1 MPNFKNALLI
11 PLQRSIFDAS
21 MFIRIKKTPN
31 SPKAAVQLVQTIRE
45 GKTIRQKMVRHFG
58 YALNEEEID
67 GLKKL
72 AERYKLELEQ
82 KNLPTLFSKE
92 NLIALIEAGAKKA
105 ETDNSP
111 LPVNLRDIKEEKR
124 IRVGIHQTYG
134 RLFDRLGFG
143 SVIKNPLRKKASVI
157 LLRNIVMARIAKPVS
172 KRSSVEMLEQEY
184 GITAD
189 VNAVY
194 RMMDLLD
201 QPAIDKTK
209 QLTYQYT
216 KSLLEEKVN
225 IIFYDCT
232 TLYFESFIEDDLKQN
247 GYSKDG
253 KFNQSQVLLAIM
265 VTEAGLPVGYDLFEG
280 GKFEGHTL
288 DNALEELH
296 QRYKIDK
303 LIFVADAAL
312 LSGDN
317 IEMFKQSK
325 QPFIVGARLKNESKS
340 LTTQILN
347 MSDYQPLYEDHQ
359 QADDVTYKNIPK
371 TAEGLRLIVTYSTK
385 RAAKDK
391 YDREKA
397 IESLTK
403 RIAKS
408 PNPTSLLNNF
418 GYKKFVKLQG
428 EAKLIIDELKIK
440 EAEKWD
446 GLHGIISNIETEEAK
461 TLLHHYKGLW
471 QVEETFRI
479 SKHDLRMRPIF
490 HWTPKRI
497 KAHIALCFMALMCVR
512 VMEYSVRLQYK
523 KLSPAAIKNEL
534 MRLETSILKDYKTEK
549 QYAMPSKASQDAK
562 KIYQILGLKWND
574 TPYLIK
580 SKTKID

>member
-1 MPNFKNALLI
+1 MI
-11 PLQRSIFDAS
+11 
-21 MFIRIKKTPN
+21 
-31 SPKAAVQLVQTIRE
+31 
-45 GKTIRQKMVRHFG
+45 RHFG
-58 YALNEEEID
+58 YALDAEEVE

-72 AERYKLELEQ
+72 AERYKVELEQ

-92 NLIALIEAGAKKA
+92 NLIALIESGATKA

-134 RLFDRLGFG
+134 RLFDWIGFG
-143 SVIKNPLRKKASVI
+143 SVIKNPLRKKAAVI
-157 LLRNIVMARIAKPVS
+157 LLRNMVMARISKPVS
-172 KRSSVEMLEQEY
+172 KRSSVQMLEQEY
-184 GITAD
+184 GISAD

-201 QPAIDKTK
+201 EEAINKAK
-209 QLTYQYT
+209 QFSYQYT
-216 KSLLEEKVN
+216 KSLLDEKIN

-265 VTEAGLPVGYDLFEG
+265 VTQAGLPVGYDLFEG
-280 GKFEGHTL
+280 SKFEGHTL
-288 DNALEELH
+288 DNALEQLH

-312 LSGDN
+312 LSTTN
-317 IEMFKQSK
+317 IEKLKENK
-325 QPFIVGARLKNESKS
+325 QPFIVGARLKNESRS
-340 LTTQILN
+340 LTQQILDT
-347 MSDYQPLYEDHQ
+347 SDYQKLYEDDQ
-359 QADDVTYKNIPK
+359 DAEEITYKNIPK
-371 TAEGLRLIVTYSTK
+371 PEEGLRLIVTYSPK

-391 YDREKA
+391 HDREKA
-397 IESLTK
+397 IESLAK
-403 RIAKS
+403 RIS
-408 PNPTSLLNNF
+408 HSQNPTSLLNNF
-418 GYKKFVKLQG
+418 GYKKFIKLEGDAKLSIDEVKL
-428 EAKLIIDELKIK
+428 K

-446 GLHGIISNIETEEAK
+446 GLHGIISNVETEDAK
-461 TLLHHYKGLW
+461 LLLHHYKGLW

-497 KAHIALCFMALMCVR
+497 KAHISLCFMALMCVR

-523 KLSPAAIKNEL
+523 KLSPAAIRNEL
-534 MRLETSILKDYKTEK
+534 MRLETSILKDYKTQK

-580 SKTKID
+580 HKT

>member
-1 MPNFKNALLI
+1 
-11 PLQRSIFDAS
+11 

-31 SPKAAVQLVQTIRE
+31 SPKTAVQLVETIRE
-45 GKTIRQKMVRHFG
+45 GKNIRQRMVRHFG
-58 YALNEEEID
+58 YALNEEEVE

-92 NLIALIEAGAKKA
+92 NLIALLEAGAKRA
-105 ETDNSP
+105 ETQQNP
-111 LPVNLRDIKEEKR
+111 LLVDLLDIKEEKR

-134 RLFDRLGFG
+134 RLFDRIGFG

-157 LLRNIVMARIAKPVS
+157 LLRNMVMARIAKPVS
-172 KRSSVEMLEQEY
+172 KRSSVQMLEQEY
-184 GITAD
+184 GVTAD

-201 QPAIDKTK
+201 QAAIDKTK
-209 QLTYQYT
+209 HLSYQYT
-216 KSLLEEKVN
+216 KSLLDEKVN

-232 TLYFESFIEDDLKQN
+232 TLYFESFIQDDLKQN

-265 VTEAGLPVGYDLFEG
+265 VTQAGLPVGYDLFEG
-280 GKFEGHTL
+280 SKFEGHTL
-288 DNALEELH
+288 DDALQQLH
-296 QRYKIDK
+296 QTYKIDK

-312 LSGDN
+312 LSSDN
-317 IEMFKQSK
+317 IEKFKQSN

-340 LTTQILN
+340 LTEQILDQ
-347 MSDYQPLYEDHQ
+347 SSYQQLYDDNG
-359 QADDVTYKNIPK
+359 QADEITYKNIPK
-371 TAEGLRLIVTYSTK
+371 TEDGIRLIVTYSSK

-391 YDREKA
+391 HDREKA

-408 PNPTSLLNNF
+408 KTPASLLNNY
-418 GYKKFVKLQG
+418 GYKKFVKVEG
-428 EAKLIIDELKIK
+428 DAKLVMDELKMK

-446 GLHGIISNIETEEAK
+446 GLHGIISNIQTEEAK

-497 KAHIALCFMALMCVR
+497 KAHIGLCFMALMCVR
-512 VMEYSVRLQYK
+512 VMEYTVRLQYK
-523 KLSPAAIKNEL
+523 RLSPAAIRNEL
-534 MRLETSILKDYKTEK
+534 MRLETSILKDHKTQK
-549 QYAMPSKASQDAK
+549 QYALPSKASQDAK

-574 TPYLIK
+574 TPYQIK
-580 SKTKID
+580 HSS

>member
-1 MPNFKNALLI
+1 
-11 PLQRSIFDAS
+11 

-31 SPKAAVQLVQTIRE
+31 SPKSAVQLVENLRD
-45 GKTIRQKMVRHFG
+45 GKNIRQRIVRHFG
-58 YALNEEEID
+58 YALNEEEVE

-92 NLIALIEAGAKKA
+92 NLIFLLEAGAKKA
-105 ETDNSP
+105 EGKEDP
-111 LPVNLRDIKEEKR
+111 LLVDLLNIKEEKR
-124 IRVGIHQTYG
+124 IRVGVHQTYG
-134 RLFDRLGFG
+134 RLFDRIGFG

-157 LLRNIVMARIAKPVS
+157 LLRDMVMARIAKPVS

-184 GITAD
+184 GVSSD

-201 QPAIDKTK
+201 QTAIDKTK
-209 QLTYQYT
+209 QLSYQYT

-265 VTEAGLPVGYDLFEG
+265 VTQAGLPVGYDLFEG
-280 GKFEGHTL
+280 SKFEGHTL
-288 DNALEELH
+288 DQALQQLH
-296 QRYKIDK
+296 QAYKIDK

-312 LSGDN
+312 LSTDN
-317 IEMFKQSK
+317 IEKFKQAN
-325 QPFIVGARLKNESKS
+325 QPFIVGARLKNQSKS
-340 LTTQILN
+340 LTKEILDTSGYQQL
-347 MSDYQPLYEDHQ
+347 SDDAG
-359 QADDVTYKNIPK
+359 QADEITYKNIPR
-371 TAEGLRLIVTYSTK
+371 TEEGLRLIVTYSPK

-391 YDREKA
+391 HDRETA
-397 IESLTK
+397 IQSLTK

-408 PNPTSLLNNF
+408 QNPTSLLNNF
-418 GYKKFVKLQG
+418 GYKKFVKVEG
-428 EAKLIIDELKIK
+428 DAKLLVDELKLK
-440 EAEKWD
+440 DAEQWD

-461 TLLHHYKGLW
+461 TLLHNYKGLW

-490 HWTPKRI
+490 HWTAKRI

-512 VMEYSVRLQYK
+512 VMEYTVRLQYK
-523 KLSPAAIKNEL
+523 KLSPAAIKHEL
-534 MRLETSILKDYKTEK
+534 MRLETSILKDHKTQM
-549 QYAMPSKASQDAK
+549 QYALPSKASQDAK

-580 SKTKID
+580 AKT

>member
-1 MPNFKNALLI
+1 
-11 PLQRSIFDAS
+11 

-31 SPKAAVQLVQTIRE
+31 SPKTAVQLVETIRE
-45 GKTIRQKMVRHFG
+45 GKSIRQKMIRHFG
-58 YALNEEEID
+58 YALDAEEVE

-72 AERYKLELEQ
+72 AERYKVELEQ

-92 NLIALIEAGAKKA
+92 NLIALIESGATKA

-134 RLFDRLGFG
+134 RLFDWIGFG
-143 SVIKNPLRKKASVI
+143 SVIKNPLRKKAAVI
-157 LLRNIVMARIAKPVS
+157 LLRNMVMARISKPVS
-172 KRSSVEMLEQEY
+172 KRSSVQMLEQEY
-184 GITAD
+184 GISAD

-201 QPAIDKTK
+201 EEAINKAK
-209 QLTYQYT
+209 QFSYQYT
-216 KSLLEEKVN
+216 KSLLDEKIN

-265 VTEAGLPVGYDLFEG
+265 VTQAGLPVGYDLFEG
-280 GKFEGHTL
+280 SKFEGHTL
-288 DNALEELH
+288 DNALEQLH

-312 LSGDN
+312 LSTTN
-317 IEMFKQSK
+317 IEKLKENK
-325 QPFIVGARLKNESKS
+325 QPFIVGARLKNESRS
-340 LTTQILN
+340 LTQQILDT
-347 MSDYQPLYEDHQ
+347 SDYQKLYEDDQ
-359 QADDVTYKNIPK
+359 DAEEITYKNIPK
-371 TAEGLRLIVTYSTK
+371 PEEGLRLIVTYSPK

-391 YDREKA
+391 HDREKA
-397 IESLTK
+397 IESLAK
-403 RIAKS
+403 RIS
-408 PNPTSLLNNF
+408 HSQNPTSLLNNF
-418 GYKKFVKLQG
+418 GYKKFIKLEGDAKLSIDEVKL
-428 EAKLIIDELKIK
+428 K

-446 GLHGIISNIETEEAK
+446 GLHGIISNVETEDAK
-461 TLLHHYKGLW
+461 LLLHHYKGLW

-497 KAHIALCFMALMCVR
+497 KAHISLCFMALMCVR

-523 KLSPAAIKNEL
+523 KLSPAAIRNEL
-534 MRLETSILKDYKTEK
+534 MRLETSILKDYKTQK

-580 SKTKID
+580 HKT

>member
-1 MPNFKNALLI
+1 
-11 PLQRSIFDAS
+11 

-31 SPKAAVQLVQTIRE
+31 SPKSAVQLVETIRE
-45 GKTIRQKMVRHFG
+45 GKSIRQKMIRHFG
-58 YALNEEEID
+58 YALDAEEVE

-72 AERYKLELEQ
+72 AERYKVELEQ

-92 NLIALIEAGAKKA
+92 NLIALIESGATKA

-134 RLFDRLGFG
+134 RLFDWIGFG
-143 SVIKNPLRKKASVI
+143 SVIKNPLRKKAAVI
-157 LLRNIVMARIAKPVS
+157 LLRNMVMARISKPVS
-172 KRSSVEMLEQEY
+172 KRSSVQMLEQEY
-184 GITAD
+184 GISAD

-201 QPAIDKTK
+201 EEAINKAK
-209 QLTYQYT
+209 QFSYQYT
-216 KSLLEEKVN
+216 KSLLDEKIN

-265 VTEAGLPVGYDLFEG
+265 VTQAGLPVGYDLFEG
-280 GKFEGHTL
+280 SKFEGHTL
-288 DNALEELH
+288 DNALEQLH
-296 QRYKIDK
+296 QRYKVDK

-312 LSGDN
+312 LSTTN
-317 IEMFKQSK
+317 IEKLKENK
-325 QPFIVGARLKNESKS
+325 QPFIVGARLKNESRS
-340 LTTQILN
+340 LTQQILDT
-347 MSDYQPLYEDHQ
+347 SDYQKLYEDDQ
-359 QADDVTYKNIPK
+359 DAEEITYKNIPK
-371 TAEGLRLIVTYSTK
+371 PEEGLRLIVTYSPK

-391 YDREKA
+391 HDREKA
-397 IESLTK
+397 IESLAK
-403 RIAKS
+403 RIS
-408 PNPTSLLNNF
+408 HSQNPTSLLNNF
-418 GYKKFVKLQG
+418 GYKKFIKLEGDAKLSIDEVKL
-428 EAKLIIDELKIK
+428 K

-446 GLHGIISNIETEEAK
+446 GLHGIISNVETEDAK
-461 TLLHHYKGLW
+461 LLLHHYKGLW

-497 KAHIALCFMALMCVR
+497 KAHISLCYMALMCVR

-523 KLSPAAIKNEL
+523 KLSPAAIRNEL
-534 MRLETSILKDYKTEK
+534 MRLETSILKDYKTQK

-580 SKTKID
+580 HKT

>member
-1 MPNFKNALLI
+1 
-11 PLQRSIFDAS
+11 

-31 SPKAAVQLVQTIRE
+31 SLKTAVQLVENLRE
-45 GKTIRQKMVRHFG
+45 GKSIRQRIVRHFG
-58 YALNEEEID
+58 YALNEEEVD

-82 KNLPTLFSKE
+82 KDLPTLFSKE
-92 NLIALIEAGAKKA
+92 NLIALLEAGAKKA
-105 ETDNSP
+105 EANEDP
-111 LPVNLRDIKEEKR
+111 LLLDLLNIKEEKR

-134 RLFDRLGFG
+134 RLFDRIGFR
-143 SVIKNPLRKKASVI
+143 SVLKNPLRKKASVI
-157 LLRNIVMARIAKPVS
+157 LLRNMVMARIAKPVS

-184 GITAD
+184 GVTANL
-189 VNAVY
+189 NAVY

-201 QPAIDKTK
+201 QVAIDKTK
-209 QLTYQYT
+209 QLSYQYT

-247 GYSKDG
+247 GYSQDG

-265 VTEAGLPVGYDLFEG
+265 VTQAGLPVGYDLFEG
-280 GKFEGHTL
+280 SKFEGHTL
-288 DNALEELH
+288 DQALLQLH
-296 QRYKIDK
+296 QSYKIDK

-312 LSGDN
+312 LSTDN
-317 IEMFKQSK
+317 IEKFKQAN
-325 QPFIVGARLKNESKS
+325 QPFIVGARLKNQSKS
-340 LTTQILN
+340 LTKEILDT
-347 MSDYQPLYEDHQ
+347 SGYQQLYDDMGH
-359 QADDVTYKNIPK
+359 ADEVTYKNIPR
-371 TAEGLRLIVTYSTK
+371 TEEGLRLIVTYSAK

-391 YDREKA
+391 HDRETA

-408 PNPTSLLNNF
+408 QTPTSLLNNF
-418 GYKKFVKLQG
+418 GYKKFVKVEG
-428 EAKLIIDELKIK
+428 DAKVVVDELKLK
-440 EAEKWD
+440 DAKQWD
-446 GLHGIISNIETEEAK
+446 GLHGIISNIKTEEAK

-490 HWTPKRI
+490 HWTAKRI

-512 VMEYSVRLQYK
+512 VMEYTVRLQYK
-523 KLSPAAIKNEL
+523 KLSPAAIRNEL
-534 MRLETSILKDYKTEK
+534 MRLETSILKDHKTQK
-549 QYAMPSKASQDAK
+549 QYALPSKASQDAK

-574 TPYLIK
+574 TPYIIK
-580 SKTKID
+580 ATT